1 MKVQVERFH
10 LNFHITGFRPQTQKL
25 EPPYKTALFT
35 PAVKELIY
43 ERSTP
48 PDDGALLLLYFV
60 NLPISQ
66 GHRATKLQGLQ
77 LNFP

>member
-60 NLPISQ
+60 NLPIRNYKGFS
-66 GHRATKLQGLQ
+66 
-77 LNFP
+77 